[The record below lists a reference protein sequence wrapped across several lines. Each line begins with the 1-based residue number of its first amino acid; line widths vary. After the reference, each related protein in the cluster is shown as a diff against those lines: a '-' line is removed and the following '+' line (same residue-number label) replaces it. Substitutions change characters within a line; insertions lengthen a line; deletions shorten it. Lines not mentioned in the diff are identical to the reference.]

1 MNLSKNAKFM
11 VLLAGFL
18 FQVAP
23 KAFASPENDIAR
35 EKANVE
41 KILKQKF
48 SYTGNVNGS
57 YGFMGKLIDPEDIEA
72 HQDLAEVLKKISYP
86 RSLGAYTSLYISTES
101 ETNSKTYDKD
111 KSLMI
116 IGKKIDPIQVIKLF
130 SANPSKE
137 SSFQGLIKVKLEN
150 SANILDTYLES
161 EMLDVLMSIVNIRCN
176 AQIKDMNAIK
186 EAMLAKD
193 FESVVREPMDLSKLP
208 ESYRENYAKLIKDA
222 QEIEKRTLRFER
234 SSVDSVALQF
244 QKEAL
249 AINLSSKQE
258 NQTASFTLS
267 SACEYEN
274 LMIRTLDGDIVKSVF
289 HFDKDLKV
297 TKKVLNNQTRLR
309 GKNTHRN
316 TTPVATLDSGLDYN
330 HPSVVESLMR
340 SELNSAEA
348 SQYEASK
355 KHFIHDF
362 DIRATL
368 KEKRAKVLSDSGY
381 SKTSVERT
389 ATWLDSLIKG
399 KIELLKKQKELEVQ
413 REEAMQSLVQDQT
426 SVKSLEADKLIMFKS
441 AKLAQVRKLKAKIS
455 STKFNIDLW
464 ENEIE
469 SINKRISASEKNLAN
484 ATKNHKEA
492 IEENNLIIARLATIE
507 AEDATHERML
517 NIFTRGVTA
526 WNFHDDNDTPSDFW
540 DGAYSVLFT
549 SYDHGTHVAGIILNE
564 VENELSIFPMRYPKQ
579 PQVDLNNSKDRKVY
593 QAVELAYKKG
603 VRVLNISMGTFAPE
617 SSNAEEK
624 AKNDKAARDSWKSLE
639 KAAKDFPDMLFV
651 CAAGN
656 DGMNTDERGHY
667 PSSFENSNII
677 SVAAVDKNNA
687 LAEFSNYGKR
697 TVDFAAPGVDIVSLV
712 PNGEVGI
719 KSGTSMATPFVS
731 RVAGRIEN
739 INPKLTP
746 ENIRDIIANTL
757 KKTKELQEK
766 TFYGGAIDE
775 AKAIAKACSTIT
787 LAERALKPA
796 CKLK

>member
-1 MNLSKNAKFM
+1 MNISKNAKFM
-11 VLLAGFL
+11 ILLAGFL

-23 KAFASPENDIAR
+23 KAFASPESDITR

-72 HQDLAEVLKKISYP
+72 HHDLAEVLKKISYP
-86 RSLGAYTSLYISTES
+86 RSLDTYTSLYISTES
-101 ETNSKTYDKD
+101 DKSAKTYDKD

-130 SANPSKE
+130 SANPGKE
-137 SSFQGLIKVKLEN
+137 ISFQGLIKVKLED
-150 SANILDTYLES
+150 SANTLDAYIEP
-161 EMLDVLMSIVNIRCN
+161 EMLDVFMSIVNIRCN
-176 AQIKDMNAIK
+176 TQIKDMKATK
-186 EAMLAKD
+186 AAMLAKD

-208 ESYRENYAKLIKDA
+208 ESHRVHYAKLLKDA
-222 QEIEKRTLRFER
+222 HEAEKMTLRFER

-258 NQTASFTLS
+258 SQTVSFSLS
-267 SACEYEN
+267 AACEYEN
-274 LMIRTLDGDIVKSVF
+274 LMIRTLDSDIVKSVY

-309 GKNTHRN
+309 GKNINKN

-340 SELNSAEA
+340 SELTGAEA
-348 SQYEASK
+348 SLYEASK
-355 KHFIHDF
+355 KHFINDVE
-362 DIRATL
+362 IKAKLR
-368 KEKRAKVLSDSGY
+368 EKRAKVVFDSGY
-381 SKTSVERT
+381 SKTSIERT
-389 ATWLDSLIKG
+389 ATRLDSLIKE
-399 KIELLKKQKELEVQ
+399 KNEILQKQKELEVQ
-413 REEAMQSLVQDQT
+413 REEAMRTMAQDQVT
-426 SVKSLEADKLIMFKS
+426 VKSLEADKLIMFKP
-441 AKLAQVRKLKAKIS
+441 AKQAQVRKLKTKIS
-455 STKFNIDLW
+455 SAKFSI
-464 ENEIE
+464 ESGKNEIE
-469 SINKRISASEKNLAN
+469 SLNKRFIDGEKYL
-484 ATKNHKEA
+484 TTTVKNHKET
-492 IEENNLIIARLATIE
+492 IEEDNSIIARLAAVETEE
-507 AEDATHERML
+507 AAHEKML

-540 DGAYSVLFT
+540 DGASSVLFT

-564 VENELSIFPMRYPKQ
+564 VENELSILPMRYPKQ
-579 PQVDLNNSKDRKVY
+579 PHTDINDSKDKKVY

-617 SSNAEEK
+617 STNFEEK
-624 AKNDKAARDSWKSLE
+624 VKNDKAARDSWRSLE

-656 DGMNTDERGHY
+656 DGKNTDERGHY
-667 PSSFENSNII
+667 PSSFESSNIMSI
-677 SVAAVDKNNA
+677 AAVDKNNV

-746 ENIRDIIANTL
+746 EDIKEIIASTL

-766 TFYGGAIDE
+766 TLFGGAIDE
-775 AKAIAKACSTIT
+775 DRAIAKACSSIS
-787 LAERALKPA
+787 LAERISKSA
-796 CKLK
+796 CKTK

>member
-1 MNLSKNAKFM
+1 MKLSKNAKFM

-23 KAFASPENDIAR
+23 KAYASPESDIAR

-72 HQDLAEVLKKISYP
+72 HQDLAGVLKKISYP
-86 RSLGAYTSLYISTES
+86 RSLGAYTSLYIGTES
-101 ETNSKTYDKD
+101 DVSAKAYEREKA
-111 KSLMI
+111 LMI
-116 IGKKIDPIQVIKLF
+116 IGKKIDSIQVIKLF

-137 SSFQGLIKVKLEN
+137 SAFQGLIKVKLEN
-150 SANILDTYLES
+150 SANILDPYLEP
-161 EMLDVLMSIVNIRCN
+161 EMLDVFMSVVNIRCN
-176 AQIKDMNAIK
+176 AQIKEMTATK

-193 FESVVREPMDLSKLP
+193 FESVVREPLDLSKLP
-208 ESYRENYAKLIKDA
+208 ESHREHYAKILKDA
-222 QEIEKRTLRFER
+222 YEAEKMTLRFER
-234 SSVDSVALQF
+234 SNVDSVALQF
-244 QKEAL
+244 QKDVL

-258 NQTASFTLS
+258 NQTVSFSLS
-267 SACEYEN
+267 ATCEYEN
-274 LMIRTLDGDIVKSVF
+274 LMIRTLDRDIVKSVY

-297 TKKVLNNQTRLR
+297 TKKVLNNQTRLT
-309 GKNTHRN
+309 GKNTNKN

-340 SELNSAEA
+340 SELTGVEA

-355 KHFIHDF
+355 KHFINNLE
-362 DIRATL
+362 IKAKL
-368 KEKRAKVLSDSGY
+368 KEKRAKVIFDMGY
-381 SKTSVERT
+381 SKTSIERT
-389 ATWLDSLIKG
+389 ATRLDSLTKE
-399 KIELLKKQKELEVQ
+399 KNELLKKQKELEIQ
-413 REEAMQSLVQDQT
+413 YEEAVRTQALDQA
-426 SVKSLEADKLIMFKS
+426 SVKSLEADKLIMFKP
-441 AKLAQVRKLKAKIS
+441 AKQAQLRKLKTKIS
-455 STKFNIDLW
+455 SANYD
-464 ENEIE
+464 IE
-469 SINKRISASEKNLAN
+469 SFKNDVDYLKKRLIDGEKYLTASG
-484 ATKNHKEA
+484 KNHKEYV
-492 IEENNLIIARLATIE
+492 EENDSIISRLTALE
-507 AEDATHERML
+507 AEEAIHEKML

-540 DGAYSVLFT
+540 DGASSVLFT

-579 PQVDLNNSKDRKVY
+579 SFTDISDTKDKKVY

-603 VRVLNISMGTFAPE
+603 IRVLNISMGTFAPE

-624 AKNDKAARDSWKSLE
+624 AKNDKAARDSWRSLE

-651 CAAGN
+651 CASGN
-656 DGMNTDERGHY
+656 DGKNTDERGHY
-667 PSSFENSNII
+667 PSNFESSNII

-719 KSGTSMATPFVS
+719 KSGTSMATPYVS

-739 INPKLTP
+739 INPLLTP
-746 ENIRDIIANTL
+746 ENIKEIIANTL

-766 TFYGGAIDE
+766 TLYGGAINE
-775 AKAIAKACSTIT
+775 SQAIAKACLTIT
-787 LAERALKPA
+787 PAQRVLKPA